1 MIIFHPTQAV
11 FPLSIHKPLPHTSH
25 QEKRLRHKIRSNT
38 DILISDRILLWRQLN
53 KTQRDLHKTPPEEQA
68 RLLSLLEE
76 KLKNSQTRFQERIKT
91 LPHPDFD
98 EQLPITAHKEAI
110 IQAIQQHPVVIIA
123 GETGSGKTTQLPK
136 LCLAAGRGRHGR
148 IGCTQP
154 RRIAAQSVAER
165 IAEELHTP
173 LGQSVGCKVR
183 FRDQTHEATVVK
195 LMTDGI
201 LLAESLSD
209 PFLNQY
215 DTLILDEAHER
226 SLNIDFLLGFLIRL
240 IKKRKDLKV
249 IITSATIDTEKFS
262 EAFSG
267 APILTVS
274 GRMYPVEVR
283 YQPQPEEEE
292 KGPSLA
298 EQVAAAV
305 DDLMLEDPFGDILV
319 FLPTEQDIR
328 ETCDLLSGRNYK
340 SAVILPLYARLTGTE
355 QRRVFQP
362 ATGRKIVVAT
372 NVAETSL
379 TIPGIR
385 YVVDTGVARVPRYI
399 PGMRNTSLPIV
410 PISRSSA
417 DQRKGRCGR
426 VANGICIR
434 LYSEESYEMRERFTT
449 PEILRANLADVLLKM
464 TALRLGDIRDFPFVD
479 RPADRLIK
487 DGYDVLQELG
497 AVRPKKASEKGDTP
511 FVLTPVGER
520 MASIPLDPRIA
531 RMLIAAESL
540 GCVEDVAIIAAGIT
554 AVDPRERPEEKRLL
568 ALQAQKPFV
577 DPLSDFI
584 TLLNIWRQFIKESGG
599 SFGVA
604 RLKKFTERYFLSFKR
619 MREWRDLCFQILEML
634 EETDISIKSRNNFE
648 EKPNSKSPFSEGY
661 AAIHKAILTGHLSN
675 IAQKKEKNFM
685 LAPKNREV
693 MIFPGSGLFN
703 QAPDWIVAAE
713 MVETSRLFA
722 RCAAAL
728 DPAWIVEV
736 AGDLISEALYEPHWE
751 KNRGSVMA
759 FRRRS
764 LYGLILSDRES
775 IPFGPQDPDTATRIF
790 IQSALV
796 QGELKQL
803 PPFLVHNQKV
813 VATILA
819 REDRLRRR
827 DLFAGE
833 NALFDFYA
841 QKIDGIYDI
850 RTLLHRIREKG
861 SDHFLRMEEKDI
873 LLQSTETKTL
883 SLFPEK
889 ITLGKRIELPCQ
901 YSFSPGEAGD
911 GITVRIPLNR
921 ASEINPHE
929 VEWLVPGLFPE
940 KIEALLKGLPKIIR
954 KRLLPLS
961 DTAKNIARELKP
973 DGRPLALALSRFLYQ
988 RYNVDV
994 DPARFNEEILPPH
1007 LRLRLC
1013 LTDGNGEV
1021 LSVSRDPVILR
1032 ENIHEV
1038 QKDALFEKIRSR
1050 WEKIPVSPT
1059 DLDTLPESVP
1069 IDSCNPHSELA
1080 FCAFTCTE
1088 NGVGQSLFSSKSEAQ
1103 NQHEKAIRHLLAQE
1117 LKSELTHLKKLL
1129 VLPAG
1134 TKEIL
1139 LHFGGKERFENLLKE
1154 AVCCPLLE
1162 RDIRS
1167 WKDFQDALENAKK
1180 HLLPDGKIFLDA
1192 VLPVL
1197 ETVQETRELFSA
1209 LKKKGGSK
1217 TMAFMDMLDQDIKRL
1232 VPPNFVSLYCP
1243 ERLTHFPRYLRA
1255 VAVRARKSV
1264 EDFGKDA
1271 RKALE
1276 IQPYEKALKEILA
1289 DLHAHVSE
1297 EKKNEV
1303 EQLFWMIE
1311 EFKISVFAQEVGAVG
1326 SISAKRLKDQIKR
1339 IQNLL

>member
-1 MIIFHPTQAV
+1 MA
-11 FPLSIHKPLPHTSH
+11 L
-25 QEKRLRHKIRSNT
+25 EKSLREAE
-38 DILISDRILLWRQLN
+38 L
-53 KTQRDLHKTPPEEQA
+53 
-68 RLLSLLEE
+68 
-76 KLKNSQTRFQERIKT
+76 RFQQRAST
-91 LPHPDFD
+91 LPCPQFD
-98 EQLPITAHKEAI
+98 ERLPITGHKDAI
-110 IQAIQQHPVVIIA
+110 LKAIQEHPAIIIA
-123 GETGSGKTTQLPK
+123 GETGSGKTTQIPK

-154 RRIAAQSVAER
+154 RRIAALSVAER

-173 LGQSVGCKVR
+173 LGQAVGCKVR
-183 FRDQTHEATVVK
+183 FKDQTREETVIK

-215 DTLILDEAHER
+215 DTLIIDEAHER

-240 IKKRKDLKV
+240 TRKRKDLKV

-298 EQVAAAV
+298 EQVAVAV
-305 DDLMLEDPFGDILV
+305 DDLMVEDPFGDILV

-328 ETCDLLSGRNYK
+328 EACDLLSGRSYK
-340 SAVILPLYARLTGTE
+340 GAVILPLYARLTGAE

-362 ATGRKIVVAT
+362 AAGRKIVVAT

-385 YVVDTGVARVPRYI
+385 YVVDTGVARVPRYL
-399 PGMRNTSLPIV
+399 PGMRSTSLPIV

-497 AVRPKKASEKGDTP
+497 AIRPKKASEKGDTP

-520 MASIPLDPRIA
+520 MAVIPLDPRIA
-531 RMLIAAESL
+531 RMLVAAEGL

-554 AVDPRERPEEKRLL
+554 AVDPRERPEDKRQQ

-599 SFGVA
+599 SFGIA

-619 MREWRDLCFQILEML
+619 MREWRDLGFQIFEML
-634 EETDISIKSRNNFE
+634 EESDMDVKNSLLE
-648 EKPNSKSPFSEGY
+648 EKTDPKSPFSPRY
-661 AAIHKAILTGHLSN
+661 AAIHKAVITGYLSN
-675 IAQKKEKNFM
+675 IARKKEKNIM

-703 QAPDWIVAAE
+703 QAPEWIVAAE

-736 AGDLISEALYEPHWE
+736 GGELVTENLYEPHWE
-751 KNRGSVMA
+751 KNRGAVMA

-764 LYGLILSDRES
+764 LYGLVLSDRES
-775 IPFGPQDPDTATRIF
+775 VPYGSEDPETATRIF

-796 QGELKQL
+796 QGEVKQP
-803 PPFLVHNQKV
+803 PPFLLHNQKV
-813 VATILA
+813 VAAILEK
-819 REDRLRRR
+819 EDRLRRR

-833 NALFDFYA
+833 TALFDFYA
-841 QKIDGIYDI
+841 QRIEGIFDI
-850 RTLLHRIREKG
+850 RTLLHRIRERG
-861 SDHFLRMEEKDI
+861 SDLFLRMEEKD
-873 LLQSTETKTL
+873 LLIQETDDRALK
-883 SLFPEK
+883 LFPEK
-889 ITLGKRIELPCQ
+889 ISLGKKAEFPCR
-901 YSFSPGEAGD
+901 YTFTPGEETD
-911 GITVRIPLNR
+911 GITVRIPVNR
-921 ASEINPHE
+921 VTEVNPHE
-929 VEWLVPGLFPE
+929 LEWLVPGLFPE
-940 KIEALLKGLPKIIR
+940 KIEALLKGLPKILR
-954 KRLLPLS
+954 KRLVPLPE
-961 DTAKNIARELKP
+961 TAKDIARELKP
-973 DGRPLALALSRFLYQ
+973 EGRPLALALSRFLYQ

-994 DPARFNEEILPPH
+994 APARFSEEQLPPH
-1007 LRLRLC
+1007 LKLRLHI
-1013 LTDGNGEV
+1013 TDNQGET
-1021 LSVSRDPVILR
+1021 LCFSRDPAVLVENMLEARKDKTFENQRR
-1032 ENIHEV
+1032 E
-1038 QKDALFEKIRSR
+1038 
-1050 WEKIPVSPT
+1050 WEKFPVTPE
-1059 DLDTLPESVP
+1059 DLDLMPESLP
-1069 IDSCNPHSELA
+1069 SETGNPGSEPL
-1080 FCAFTCTE
+1080 FCAFTCLE
-1088 NGVGQSLFSSKSEAQ
+1088 KGVGKSLFTTKREARS
-1103 NQHEKAIRHLLAQE
+1103 QHEKAIRRLLEQE
-1117 LKSELTHLKKLL
+1117 LRPELSQLGRLL
-1129 VLPAG
+1129 SLPSG
-1134 TKEIL
+1134 LNPIL
-1139 LHFGGKERFENLLKE
+1139 LHFGGKERFEGWMKE
-1154 AVCCPLLE
+1154 AICAPLLE
-1162 RDIRS
+1162 KDLRS
-1167 WKDFQDALENAKK
+1167 RKAFESTREETRRV
-1180 HLLPDGKIFLDA
+1180 LLPLGRKLLEA
-1192 VLPVL
+1192 LVPVL
-1197 ETVQETRELFSA
+1197 LAAEETRETFAA
-1209 LKKKGGSK
+1209 LRKKGGPK
-1217 TMAFMDMLDQDIKRL
+1217 TSSFMDRLDRDMKRL
-1232 VPPNFVSLYCP
+1232 LPENFVSLYAA
-1243 ERLTHFPRYLRA
+1243 ERLVHFPRYLKAMTLRA
-1255 VAVRARKSV
+1255 QRAV
-1264 EDFGKDA
+1264 EDFMKDE
-1271 RKALE
+1271 RKATE
-1276 IQPYEKALKEILA
+1276 VQIYEKALKEILSS
-1289 DLHAHVSE
+1289 LSPHVSE
-1297 EKKNEV
+1297 EKKEEV
-1303 EQLFWMIE
+1303 EKLFWMIE
-1311 EFKISVFAQEVGAVG
+1311 EFKVSVFAQEVGAAG
-1326 SISAKRLKDQIKR
+1326 AISAKRLKDQIAR
-1339 IQNLL
+1339 IQALV